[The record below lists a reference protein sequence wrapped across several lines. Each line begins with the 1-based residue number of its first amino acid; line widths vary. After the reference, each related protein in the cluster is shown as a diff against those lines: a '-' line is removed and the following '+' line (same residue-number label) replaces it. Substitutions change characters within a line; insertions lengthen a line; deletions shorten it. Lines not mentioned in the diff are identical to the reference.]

1 MFVLYNIDAFKE
13 SVRVITNVLMEI
25 NLNPQK
31 QDIPTDKNK
40 EIISG

>member
-1 MFVLYNIDAFKE
+1 MFVLYNIDAFNE
-13 SVRVITNVLMEI
+13 TGQVITNVLMEI
-25 NLNPQK
+25 NLNPRK